1 MPFEVMIAASDGS
14 TVRFSFTDAPCPSR
28 QPVQRMVARSLHA
41 AHLARW
47 NIGIVT
53 PLTAARGLAVD
64 IEPARA
70 ERAVI
75 AGW

>member
-1 MPFEVMIAASDGS
+1 
-14 TVRFSFTDAPCPSR
+14 
-28 QPVQRMVARSLHA
+28 MVARSLHA